1 MNMIQILFI
10 LGTELFQSSKWEI
23 CLEPEQEPTGATLSC
38 LESKPEPTQLG
49 RSRSQPKSVGYKNPA
64 WNFCFF
70 N

>member
-1 MNMIQILFI
+1 MIQILFI
-10 LGTELFQSSKWEI
+10 LGTELFQSQNEKFE